1 LKPTAPTVAA
11 TQKMSP
17 NTITITRANN
27 FYKVTMDSTTVE
39 MHLNGGHYLMT
50 KTPIEHECILINV
63 AIIDNVAVIIP
74 QDFFDNPYDDDWML
88 DDDYPITSVTMNG
101 QNYPFRFNF

>member
-1 LKPTAPTVAA
+1 
-11 TQKMSP
+11 MSHH
-17 NTITITRANN
+17 TITMTRANN
-27 FYKVTMDSTTVE
+27 IYKVTIDSTTVE
-39 MHLNGGHYLMT
+39 MHLNGGHYLIT
-50 KTPIEHECILINV
+50 KTPLEHEGNLLNV
-63 AIIDNVAVIIP
+63 TIIDNVAVIIP